1 MNFLKRQC
9 FAYPMPIPGPN
20 GTYYPRI
27 GNLARNSIY
36 GPGIT
41 TMDVSFVKNTAVPK
55 LGPLAHIEFRA
66 EAFNAL
72 NHPNFQVPSRANSV
86 IYKASTNPAVAGT
99 ASDLPL
105 LTATSTTERQIQ
117 FGLKIIF

>member
-1 MNFLKRQC
+1 
-9 FAYPMPIPGPN
+9 MPIPGPN

-27 GNLARNSIY
+27 GDLARNSVY
-36 GPGIT
+36 GPGVT
-41 TMDVSFVKNTAVPK
+41 TMDVSFVKNTAAPK
-55 LGPLAHIEFRA
+55 LGEVGRVEFRA

-86 IYKASTNPAVAGT
+86 IYKASTNPAVAG
-99 ASDLPL
+99 AVSSLPL

>member
-1 MNFLKRQC
+1 
-9 FAYPMPIPGPN
+9 MPIPGPN
-20 GTYYPRI
+20 GVYYPRI
-27 GNLARNSIY
+27 GNVARNSIY

-41 TMDVSFVKNTAVPK
+41 TVDVSFVKNTAVPK
-55 LGPLAHIEFRA
+55 FGKSGRIEFRA
-66 EAFNAL
+66 EAFNVL

-86 IYKASTNPAVAGT
+86 IYKGSTNPAVPGA